1 MNALINFYSNWRF
14 TMYNYYRGSRVGSQ
28 KEEKVTDK
36 KGVYRGVKHEG
47 TTEEASKSKK
57 GVYRGVKWDGRS

>member
-1 MNALINFYSNWRF
+1 TNWRCA
-14 TMYNYYRGSRVGSQ
+14 MDNYYRGSRVGSQ

-47 TTEEASKSKK
+47 TTEQPSKPKK
-57 GVYRGVKWDGRS
+57 GVYRGVKWDGETSPTETTK